1 MEELVKKM
9 CELYPQVQKE
19 DIEFYVA
26 MYMLYL
32 E

>member
-26 MYMLYL
+26 MYILYL

>member
-1 MEELVKKM
+1 MEELIKKM
-9 CELYPQVQKE
+9 CELYPQIPKE

-26 MYMLYL
+26 MDMLFV